1 MYIYSKISVLFIL
14 INRFEA
20 FQSNIFQVKAF
31 VSFRNVSVLESP
43 CYPVAHAMTSSVYD
57 CVTLC
62 DVTTDCLGVFVR
74 ETDIRRVECVLS
86 PVLWRSGAAFQPGDF
101 AFMYLVRTSYMY
113 MHV

>member
-1 MYIYSKISVLFIL
+1 MILMHFNILLQISFTML
-14 INRFEA
+14 NA
-20 FQSNIFQVKAF
+20 FQENMLELNAA
-31 VSFRNVSVLESP
+31 VSFKNISVLESP
-43 CYPVAHAMTSSVYD
+43 CYLVEHALTSSVYD

-86 PVLWRSGAAFQPGDF
+86 PVLWRTGAAFQPGDF